1 MKSGVAKLPFAVMPS
16 YSSLI
21 LHPSSFLSVS
31 AKKLLNVRILS
42 LAQSFIGTAK
52 NYLAVFH
59 HHYFAVGQAKAF
71 AFPLTHDLSFFV
83 YNVVLRAKVIQVVH
97 FISDGYGRHIFQI
110 AQLNG
115 QLANSA
121 CSWRIEAGCWFVE
134 EHDLRIAD
142 KSSGDTDA
150 PAHAA

>member
-1 MKSGVAKLPFAVMPS
+1 MKSGVARSPFAVMHS
-16 YSSLI
+16 YSSII

-31 AKKLLNVRILS
+31 AKKPLNIRILS

-59 HHYFAVGQAKAF
+59 HHHFAVGQTKPF
-71 AFPLTHDLSFFV
+71 AFPFKHYLSFFV
-83 YNVVLRAKVIQVVH
+83 YHGVLRTKVIQIIH
-97 FISDGYGRHIFQI
+97 FMGDEYGRHVFQI
-110 AQLNG
+110 AQLHGELTNG
-115 QLANSA
+115 PR
-121 CSWRIEAGCWFVE
+121 SWWIEACRWLVE

-142 KSSGDTDA
+142 KSSGNTDA